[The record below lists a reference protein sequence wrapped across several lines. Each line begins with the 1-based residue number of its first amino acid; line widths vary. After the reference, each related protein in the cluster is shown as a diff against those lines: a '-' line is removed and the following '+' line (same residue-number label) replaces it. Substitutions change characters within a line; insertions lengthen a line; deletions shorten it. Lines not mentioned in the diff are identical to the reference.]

1 MGESTRKLPLRAV
14 IAAIAVIL
22 AACFAIMCFSY
33 SLSARVSDCCGEAYS
48 PACSVSACDETDGAT
63 LQKEARFVN
72 LLAAETSTD
81 EINANLETIYK
92 LLFLLFASDLVIAL
106 IVIVAVVMS
115 LLGKSDSDKKGT
127 KENCEKKTPKTS
139 ESVSADEKHEP
150 DSVEDD
156 SVKSEPAAEEDSPI
170 KNESEPAVETA
181 EAPKP
186 EFDSPETAMQAAIG
200 EFDTEEEP
208 LLGEDEDDED
218 ELASTEFS
226 PDGDAFAL
234 MRKRSTKTFAD
245 RLAEADEQTKAN
257 YEEIKN
263 ELLSFKKVKSR
274 MSRKCES
281 YRVGRV
287 LLAKVMFSGKSIKC
301 YFALE
306 PAAYETSVFHHRD
319 VSEKKSYVDVPM
331 LVRVRSNRS
340 VKNAKRLVAEV
351 AEKNELVKKS

>member
-14 IAAIAVIL
+14 IAAIAVML

-33 SLSARVSDCCGEAYS
+33 SLSARVNDCCGEAYS

-63 LQKEARFVN
+63 LQKEARFVK

-115 LLGKSDSDKKGT
+115 LLGKSDSGKKGT
-127 KENCEKKTPKTS
+127 KENCEKETPKTS

-156 SVKSEPAAEEDSPI
+156 SVKSEPAVEEGNSV
-170 KNESEPAVETA
+170 KSEPVVEMA

-186 EFDSPETAMQAAIG
+186 EFDSPETAMQAALG

-208 LLGEDEDDED
+208 LLGEDADDED

-226 PDGDAFAL
+226 PDGDAFAS

-287 LLAKVMFSGKSIKC
+287 LIAKVVFSGKSIKC
-301 YFALE
+301 YLALD

-331 LVRVRSNRS
+331 LMRVRSNRS

-351 AEKNELVKKS
+351 AEKNGLVKKS